1 MSVTMEQVR
10 AVLDSEEPNYV
21 QGAQLGLDA
30 LPYLESLVTG
40 ADPMLAS
47 KATYLASLIRGEQ
60 SVRILQEAA
69 RSESL
74 VVRVAAAGA
83 VRNLDES
90 VASDILFS
98 LVDDQNIGVRKV
110 ALESVP
116 ANVTPSLRD
125 KIQDL
130 TQTESNV
137 EIRNLSGE
145 VLDRLN
151 Q

>member
-1 MSVTMEQVR
+1 MSVTMKQVR
-10 AVLDSEEPNYV
+10 TVLDSEEPNYG

-74 VVRVAAAGA
+74 IVRVAAAGA
-83 VRNLDES
+83 ARNLDES

-116 ANVTPSLRD
+116 ANVAPLLRD
-125 KIQDL
+125 KIQGL
-130 TQTESNV
+130 TQTESNF
-137 EIRNLSGE
+137 EIRNLSRE
-145 VLDRLN
+145 VLDRLS

>member
-125 KIQDL
+125 KIQGL
-130 TQTESNV
+130 TQTESSV
-137 EIRNLSGE
+137 EIRNLSDE

>member
-21 QGAQLGLDA
+21 EGAQLGLGA
-30 LPYLESLVTG
+30 LPYLESLVTR
-40 ADPMLAS
+40 ANPMLAS

-83 VRNLDES
+83 ARNLDES
-90 VASDILFS
+90 IASDILFS

-116 ANVTPSLRD
+116 ANVTSSLRD
-125 KIQDL
+125 KIQGL
-130 TQTESNV
+130 IQTESNV
-137 EIRNLSGE
+137 ELRNLSGE
-145 VLDRLN
+145 VFNRLN

>member
-21 QGAQLGLDA
+21 EGAQLGLDA
-30 LPYLESLVTG
+30 LPHLESLVTG
-40 ADPMLAS
+40 ADTMLAS

-98 LVDDQNIGVRKV
+98 LVDDQNVGVRKV

-116 ANVTPSLRD
+116 ANVTSSLRD
-125 KIQDL
+125 KIQGL